1 MFLID
6 GKKISDEI
14 RGEIKKEVA
23 LIKEKTNLI
32 PCLSTILI
40 GDSPA
45 SQTYINSKI
54 KACENAGIKSLHFNL
69 GASSSKEEIISLIGK
84 LNDNTEVDGILLQLP
99 LPNNSYAKECLEAIS
114 PLKDVDGLH
123 PYNAGMLNVAKDWNE
138 ILQNNVLTSCTPLGI
153 IHLLKKTNIE
163 IAGKIAVVIGRS
175 NLLGKP
181 LSMLLLA
188 NDATVVMTHSKTKD
202 LQSLAKSADI
212 LIAAVGKAKFINRKF
227 IKEGAIVI
235 DAGINRTADGL
246 KGDVDFEDVKDMNIW
261 LTPVP
266 GGVGPLTIAC
276 LLENTLKAFKNRK
289 ALKSQNQ

>member
-6 GKKISDEI
+6 GRKISNEI
-14 RGEIKKEVA
+14 RCEIKKEVA
-23 LIKEKTNLI
+23 LIKEKTNLS

-40 GDSPA
+40 GDNPA
-45 SQTYINSKI
+45 SQTYINAKL
-54 KACENAGIKSLHFNL
+54 KACKDAGIKSLHFNL
-69 GASSSKEEIISLIGK
+69 IASSSKEEIISLIRE
-84 LNDNTEVDGILLQLP
+84 LNDNPEVDGILLQLP
-99 LPNNSYAKECLEAIS
+99 LPNNDYAKDCLEAIS

-123 PYNAGMLNVAKDWNE
+123 PYNAGMLSVLKDWKQIQE
-138 ILQNNVLTSCTPLGI
+138 NNLLISCTPLGI
-153 IHLLKKTNIE
+153 IHLLKKSNIE
-163 IAGKIAVVIGRS
+163 IAGKTALVIGRS

-188 NDATVVMTHSKTKD
+188 NDATVIMAHSKTRDIKA
-202 LQSLAKSADI
+202 LAKSADI
-212 LIAAVGKAKFINRKF
+212 LIAAVGKAKFINREF
-227 IKEGAIVI
+227 IKEGAVVI

-246 KGDVDFEDVKDMNIW
+246 KGDVDFEDAKDMNIW

-289 ALKSQNQ
+289 ALKQ